1 MFSPQLSTSI
11 SIQEIHGCRYG
22 PHSGSP
28 RLFPYVS
35 GIWTHC
41 HLEGGQLLGV
51 DDSLVNGVGLRQVDH
66 FAERGGDKKH
76 YEAVKDEITILV
88 YIHDRPKDQS

>member
-1 MFSPQLSTSI
+1 MFSPQLSPGI
-11 SIQEIHGCRYG
+11 SFQEINGCGYG
-22 PHSGSP
+22 RLCGSP
-28 RLFPYVS
+28 RMFQHVS
-35 GIWTHC
+35 GNRTHC

-76 YEAVKDEITILV
+76 YEAVKDEITIV
-88 YIHDRPKDQS
+88 